1 MFHNLL
7 SGLPLTDDQSC
18 MCWEFDH
25 GDGWFEIIWQ
35 LSLAIEAEL
44 NYSWMRERWY
54 LLKKSLSRWWRG
66 VP

>member
-1 MFHNLL
+1 MA
-7 SGLPLTDDQSC
+7 QIC
-18 MCWEFDH
+18 MCWGFDP

-44 NYSWMRERWY
+44 NYSWMRERSY